1 MKVMTMRRLILSTLL
16 LAAAT
21 PVLAQM
27 SPPAQSATP
36 ARDERAGE
44 RRDERRDQRPD
55 EHRDQRPDARRDQR
69 PDDRGGYR
77 LDDRR
82 HDDRGYRQDERRDER
97 RDVRQDER
105 RDIRQDGRRDFRQD
119 ERRDYRDD
127 RRAYGDGDRFARFHG
142 NAYYYPRGYGY
153 RAYGIGALLPR
164 VFFDQRYYIGQPDFY
179 RLPPAYAG
187 TRWVRVGPDALL
199 IRNYDGRIIRVL
211 RGLFY

>member
-1 MKVMTMRRLILSTLL
+1 MRRLILSTLL
-16 LAAAT
+16 LVAAT

-27 SPPAQSATP
+27 PPPAKSATP
-36 ARDERAGE
+36 GRDE
-44 RRDERRDQRPD
+44 RRDERGGERSDQRPY
-55 EHRDQRPDARRDQR
+55 ERRDQRPDARRDQR

-77 LDDRR
+77 PDDRR
-82 HDDRGYRQDERRDER
+82 HDDRGYRQDERRD
-97 RDVRQDER
+97 V
-105 RDIRQDGRRDFRQD
+105 RQD

-153 RAYGIGALLPR
+153 RAYGIGGLLPR

-199 IRNYDGRIIRVL
+199 IRNYDGRIMRII